1 MRLPWRGPERLL
13 IFTRL
18 YGMTRTLETSKIDN
32 VRKKIGR
39 FMDSR
44 YQPQAIETKWQDR
57 WQADQLFKVNEAL
70 GREKY
75 YLLEMFPYPSGK
87 IHMGHVRNYTIGDVV
102 ARYKRMRGFNV
113 LHPMGWDAFGM
124 PAENA
129 AIANRTHPAQWTY
142 ENIATMRAQL
152 KRMGFSYDWDREL
165 ATCRPEYYR
174 WEQWLF
180 LQMVERGMA
189 YRKESYVNWCE
200 PCQTVLA
207 NEQVEAGMC
216 WRCGKPVR
224 QKKLWQW
231 FFKITDFAE
240 DLLVHCDLLP
250 GWPDKVTTMQR
261 NWIGKSVGAEIR
273 FGVENSDAIISVFTT
288 RPDTVFGATFMCLAP
303 EHPLVPELAAGT
315 AQEAA
320 VAAFVERISLQ
331 DRSSKAIESYEKE
344 GVFTGAYCI
353 NPMNGRRMPVYT
365 ANFALME
372 YGTGAV
378 MSVPAHDQR
387 DFDFARKYDLPVIVV
402 VSPPGETLDGATME
416 AAYTADGTMVNSGDF
431 NGQGNREAIEAI
443 TGYMDKNGIGKKT
456 VSFRLRDWGISR
468 QRYWGAPIPMIHCPD
483 CGIVPVPE
491 ADLPIVLPEE
501 ADLLEGGRSPLAGLE
516 SFARTR
522 CPKCGREDARRE
534 TDTMDT
540 FVESSWYF
548 ERYCSPRCETGMFDP
563 AAVDYWMPVDQY
575 IGGVEHAILHLLY
588 SRYFTR
594 VLETLGLVHFKEPFT
609 RLLTQGMVCKETTA
623 CPEHGFLFPEQ
634 VIDGDGS
641 DRTCSQCGKAVTV
654 GRVEKMSKSKKNVID
669 PNVLLDQYGA
679 DTTRLFCLF
688 AAPPERDLEWSEQG
702 VEGSFRFLQ
711 RVWRLAD
718 RWLPLV
724 DGAAGRSADPK
735 SLDGPFKEL
744 YRKTHETVKRVT
756 QDIEERFHFNTVIS
770 AVMELVNAMQ
780 AVDDAAHLDEA
791 SKATMGFALETTVL
805 LLAPIVPHFCDELW
819 EAMGHEGSVLLCAWP
834 TFDEAATVK
843 DEIEIVIQ
851 VNGKLRSRFSAALD
865 ADPETL
871 KQTALADERIA
882 AFIGGKPVKKVI
894 AVKNKLVN
902 VVV

>member
-1 MRLPWRGPERLL
+1 MEER
-13 IFTRL
+13 
-18 YGMTRTLETSKIDN
+18 YH
-32 VRKKIGR
+32 
-39 FMDSR
+39 
-44 YQPQAIETKWQDR
+44 PQSIESKWQDR
-57 WQADQLFKVNEAL
+57 WQKDRLFNVVEVPQQK
-70 GREKY
+70 KY

-102 ARYKRMRGFNV
+102 ARYKRMRGYNV

-129 AIANRTHPAQWTY
+129 AIANDTHPAKWTY
-142 ENIATMRAQL
+142 ENIDTMRAQL
-152 KRMGFSYDWDREL
+152 KRLGFSYDWEREL

-240 DLLVHCDLLP
+240 DLLVHCDMLP

-273 FGVENSDAIISVFTT
+273 FPVENSDTKISVFTT
-288 RPDTVFGATFMCLAP
+288 RPDTLFGATFMCLAP
-303 EHPLVPELAAGT
+303 EHPLVAELSAGT
-315 AQEAA
+315 DRQTDVE
-320 VAAFVERISLQ
+320 AFVDRISLQ
-331 DRSSKAIESYEKE
+331 ERSSKAIETYEKE
-344 GVFTGAYCI
+344 GVFIGAYCL
-353 NPMNGRRMPVYT
+353 NPMNGRRMPIYT

-387 DFDFARKYDLPVIVV
+387 DFDFASKYELPVVVV
-402 VSPPGETLDGATME
+402 VSPPDELLGGESIE
-416 AAYTADGTMVNSGDF
+416 EAYTGEGKMVNSGFFDGMDNKDAMDAIIDEMER
-431 NGQGNREAIEAI
+431 NG
-443 TGYMDKNGIGKKT
+443 TGKRT

-468 QRYWGAPIPMIHCPD
+468 QRYWGAPIPIIHCEG

-491 ADLPIVLPEE
+491 EDLPILLPET
-501 ADLLEGGRSPLAGLE
+501 ADMLEGGRSPLPTLPE
-516 SFARTR
+516 FARTT
-522 CPKCGREDARRE
+522 CPRCGRDDALRE

-548 ERYCSPRCETGMFDP
+548 ERYCSPRCDTAMFDTD
-563 AAVDYWMPVDQY
+563 AVDYWMPVDQY

-594 VLETLGLVHFKEPFT
+594 VLETLGLVKFKEPFT
-609 RLLTQGMVCKETTA
+609 RLLTQGMVCKETMS

-634 VIDGDGS
+634 VREDGDEKVCELCERPVS
-641 DRTCSQCGKAVTV
+641 V

-702 VEGSFRFLQ
+702 VDGSYRFLQ
-711 RVWRLAD
+711 RVWRLVAKWQRLLEGAPGVSIDPQKLTAAD
-718 RWLPLV
+718 
-724 DGAAGRSADPK
+724 
-735 SLDGPFKEL
+735 KEL
-744 YRKTHETVKRVT
+744 YRKTHATIKRVT

-770 AVMELVNAMQ
+770 AVMELVNTMQ
-780 AVDDAAHLDEA
+780 ALDEA
-791 SKATMGFALETTVL
+791 DAEPIRVATMRFALETTVL
-805 LLAPIVPHFCDELW
+805 LLSPIVPHFCEELW
-819 EAMGHEGSVLLCAWP
+819 ETLGNDRSVLLMPWP
-834 TFDEAATVK
+834 IFDDAATVK
-843 DEIEIVIQ
+843 DEIEVVIQ
-851 VNGKLRSRFSAALD
+851 VNGKLRSRFAASLSADEQALKE
-865 ADPETL
+865 A
-871 KQTALADERIA
+871 ALADEKIVR
-882 AFIGGKPVKKVI
+882 FVGDKPVKKVI
-894 AVKNKLVN
+894 VVKNKLVN
-902 VVV
+902 IVV

>member
-1 MRLPWRGPERLL
+1 
-13 IFTRL
+13 
-18 YGMTRTLETSKIDN
+18 
-32 VRKKIGR
+32 
-39 FMDSR
+39 MDSR
-44 YQPQAIETKWQDR
+44 YDPQTIEAKWQNR
-57 WQADQLFKVNEAL
+57 WQDDRLFNVVEAPDQK
-70 GREKY
+70 KY

-129 AIANRTHPAQWTY
+129 AIANDTHPAKWTY
-142 ENIATMRAQL
+142 ENIDAMRAQL
-152 KRMGFSYDWDREL
+152 KRLGLSYDWDREL

-180 LQMVERGMA
+180 LKMVERGMA

-207 NEQVEAGMC
+207 NEQVEAGLC

-240 DLLVHCDLLP
+240 DLLVHCDMLP
-250 GWPDKVTTMQR
+250 GWPEKVTTMQR

-273 FGVENSDAIISVFTT
+273 FPVVDAEAVISVFTT
-288 RPDTVFGATFMCLAP
+288 RQDTVFGATFMCLAP
-303 EHPLVPELAAGT
+303 EHPLVPRLSAGT
-315 AQEAA
+315 DQEAS

-331 DRSSKAIESYEKE
+331 DRSTKAIENYEKE

-353 NPMNGRRMPVYT
+353 NPMNGRKMPIYT

-387 DFDFARKYDLPVIVV
+387 DFDFARKYGLPIIVV
-402 VSPPGETLDGATME
+402 VSPQDEELEGSTMNV
-416 AAYTADGTMVNSGDF
+416 AYTGDGTMVNSGDF
-431 NGQGNREAIEAI
+431 NELGNREAMEAI
-443 TGYMDKNGIGKKT
+443 AAFMDKNGIGKKT
-456 VSFRLRDWGISR
+456 ISFRLRDWGISR
-468 QRYWGAPIPMIHCPD
+468 QRYWGAPIPMIHCD
-483 CGIVPVPE
+483 SCGIVPVPE
-491 ADLPIVLPEE
+491 ADLPIVLPED
-501 ADLLEGGRSPLAGLE
+501 ADLLEGGRSPLPVLAAF
-516 SFARTR
+516 SKAR
-522 CPKCGREDARRE
+522 CPRCGRDDARRE

-548 ERYCSPRCETGMFDP
+548 ERYCSPRCDTAMFDTR
-563 AAVDYWMPVDQY
+563 AVDYWMPVDQY

-594 VLETLGLVHFKEPFT
+594 VLESLGLVTFKEPFT
-609 RLLTQGMVCKETTA
+609 RLLTQGMVCKETNA
-623 CPEHGFLFPEQ
+623 CEEHGFLFPEQ
-634 VIDGDGS
+634 VAEDGDAR
-641 DRTCSQCGKAVTV
+641 RTCLQCGKPVAI

-669 PNVLLDQYGA
+669 PNILLDEYGA

-711 RVWRLAD
+711 RVWRLAE
-718 RWLPLV
+718 RWLPLLD
-724 DGAAGRSADPK
+724 DGESNPSDHRDLNA
-735 SLDGPFKEL
+735 PFQEL
-744 YRKTHETVKRVT
+744 HRKTHATIKRVT
-756 QDIEERFHFNTVIS
+756 QDIEDRFHFNTVIS

-780 AVDDAAHLDEA
+780 AIDE
-791 SKATMGFALETTVL
+791 SETDGQGNRSMRFALETAL
-805 LLAPIVPHFCDELW
+805 LLLSPIVPHFCEELW
-819 EAMGHEGSVLLCAWP
+819 EALGHTESILLCQWP
-834 TFDEAATVK
+834 RFDEAATVK
-843 DEIEIVIQ
+843 NEVEVVVQ
-851 VNGKLRSRFSAALD
+851 VNGKLRSRFSAELD
-865 ADPETL
+865 TDENTL
-871 KQTALADERIA
+871 KQRALADERIVRFVA
-882 AFIGGKPVKKVI
+882 GKPIKKVI
-894 AVKNKLVN
+894 FVKNKLVN
-902 VVV
+902 IVI

>member
-1 MRLPWRGPERLL
+1 
-13 IFTRL
+13 
-18 YGMTRTLETSKIDN
+18 
-32 VRKKIGR
+32 
-39 FMDSR
+39 MDSR
-44 YQPQAIETKWQDR
+44 YHPQTIEAKWQNRWHDDR
-57 WQADQLFKVNEAL
+57 LFNVVEVPGQK
-70 GREKY
+70 KY

-129 AIANRTHPAQWTY
+129 AIANNTHPAKWTY
-142 ENIATMRAQL
+142 ENIDAMRAQL
-152 KRMGFSYDWDREL
+152 KRLGFSYDWDREL

-180 LQMVERGMA
+180 LQMAEKGMA

-240 DLLVHCDLLP
+240 DLLVHCDMLP

-261 NWIGKSVGAEIR
+261 NWIGKSIGAEIR
-273 FGVENSDAIISVFTT
+273 FPVEGGDSSISVFTT
-288 RPDTVFGATFMCLAP
+288 RQDTVFGATFMCLAP
-303 EHPLVPELAAGT
+303 EHPLVPTLAAGT
-315 AQEAA
+315 DQADA

-331 DRSSKAIESYEKE
+331 ERSSKAIENYEKE

-387 DFDFARKYDLPVIVV
+387 DFDFARKYDLPILVV
-402 VSPPGETLDGATME
+402 VSPEDEDLDGDTMA
-416 AAYTADGTMVNSGDF
+416 AAYTGEGIMVNSGDF
-431 NGQGNREAIEAI
+431 DGMGNREAMEAVAAFM
-443 TGYMDKNGIGKKT
+443 TEKGIGQKT

-468 QRYWGAPIPMIHCPD
+468 QRYWGAPIPMIHCD
-483 CGIVPVPE
+483 SCGIVPVPE
-491 ADLPIVLPEE
+491 ADLPIVLPEA
-501 ADLLEGGRSPLAGLE
+501 ADLLDGGRSPLSALDE
-516 SFARTR
+516 FIRAR
-522 CPKCGREDARRE
+522 CPRCGREDARRE

-548 ERYCSPRCETGMFDP
+548 ERYCSPRCDTAMFDK

-594 VLETLGLVHFKEPFT
+594 GLESLGLVGFKEPFT

-634 VIDGDGS
+634 VVDGD
-641 DRTCSQCGKAVTV
+641 DARRTCSQCGRPVTV

-688 AAPPERDLEWSEQG
+688 AAPPERDLEWNEQG
-702 VEGSFRFLQ
+702 VEGSYRFLQ

-718 RWLPLV
+718 RWMPLL
-724 DGAAGRSADPK
+724 ADPAPGAYDVNAL
-735 SLDGPFKEL
+735 SPLTREL
-744 YRKTHETVKRVT
+744 HRKTHETIKRVT

-770 AVMELVNAMQ
+770 AVMELVNTMQ
-780 AVDDAAHLDEA
+780 AIDEPELERA
-791 SKATMGFALETTVL
+791 DCRTLRFALETTVL
-805 LLAPIVPHFCDELW
+805 LLSPIVPHFCEELW
-819 EAMGHEGSVLLCAWP
+819 ASLGYDQSVLLSQWP
-834 TFDEAATVK
+834 TYDEAATVK
-843 DEIEIVIQ
+843 DEVEVVVQ
-851 VNGKLRSRFSAALD
+851 VNGKLRSRFSAPLD
-865 ADPETL
+865 TNDASL
-871 KQTALADERIA
+871 KQTALADERIVR
-882 AFIGGKPVKKVI
+882 FVEGKAIRKVI
-894 AVKNKLVN
+894 VVKNKLVN
-902 VVV
+902 IVV

>member
-1 MRLPWRGPERLL
+1 ME
-13 IFTRL
+13 
-18 YGMTRTLETSKIDN
+18 
-32 VRKKIGR
+32 
-39 FMDSR
+39 SR
-44 YQPQAIETKWQDR
+44 YQPQAIEAKWQQR
-57 WQADQLFKVNEAL
+57 WQADQLFKVTEAPE
-70 GREKY
+70 REKY

-129 AIANRTHPAQWTY
+129 AIANSTHPARWTY
-142 ENIATMRAQL
+142 DNIATMRAQL
-152 KRMGFSYDWDREL
+152 QRMGFSYDWDREL

-180 LQMVERGMA
+180 LRMVERGMA

-240 DLLVHCDLLP
+240 DLLVHCDQLP

-273 FGVENSDAIISVFTT
+273 FAVADREATISVFTT
-288 RPDTVFGATFMCLAP
+288 RPDTIFGATFMCLAP
-303 EHPLVPELAAGT
+303 EHPLVPELCAGT
-315 AQEAA
+315 DQADA
-320 VAAFVERISLQ
+320 VAAFVDRIAMQ
-331 DRSSKAIESYEKE
+331 DRSSRAIENYEKE

-353 NPMNGRRMPVYT
+353 NPMSGRRMPIYT

-387 DFDFARKYDLPVIVV
+387 DFDFARKYDLPVVV
-402 VSPPGETLDGATME
+402 VVNPPDAALDGE
-416 AAYTADGTMVNSGDF
+416 AMTEAYVGDGTMVNSGDF
-431 NGQGNREAIEAI
+431 DGMGNREAMAAI
-443 TGYMDKNGIGKKT
+443 TDTMARRDIGKQT

-483 CGIVPVPE
+483 CGVVPVPE
-491 ADLPIVLPEE
+491 ADLPIVLPED
-501 ADLLEGGRSPLAGLE
+501 ADLLEGGRSPLPSLE
-516 SFARTR
+516 AFARTT
-522 CPKCGREDARRE
+522 CPQCGSQAARRE

-548 ERYCSPRCETGMFDP
+548 ERYCSPRCDTAMFDKE
-563 AAVDYWMPVDQY
+563 AVDYWMPVDQY

-594 VLETLGLVHFKEPFT
+594 VLETLGLVTFKEPFT

-623 CPEHGFLFPEQ
+623 CPDHGFLFPEQ
-634 VIDGDGS
+634 VEDAPDGR
-641 DRTCSQCGKAVTV
+641 RTCGQCGREVTV

-688 AAPPERDLEWSEQG
+688 AAPPERDLEWSDQG
-702 VEGSFRFLQ
+702 VDGSYRFLQ
-711 RVWRLAD
+711 RVWRLAQ
-718 RWLPLV
+718 RWLPSIADADRRPADA
-724 DGAAGRSADPK
+724 DGLAE
-735 SLDGPFKEL
+735 PFREL
-744 YRKTHETVKRVT
+744 HRKTHATIKRVT

-770 AVMELVNAMQ
+770 AVMELVNTMQ
-780 AVDDAAHLDEA
+780 AIDDDVSVDADARRVLR
-791 SKATMGFALETTVL
+791 FALESAVL
-805 LLAPIVPHFCDELW
+805 LLSPIVPHFCEELW
-819 EAMGHEGSVLLCAWP
+819 EAMGHDRSVLLSAWP
-834 TFDEAATVK
+834 TYDDAATISDTV
-843 DEIEIVIQ
+843 EIVIQ
-851 VNGKLRSRFSAALD
+851 VNGKLRSRFDAALD

-871 KQTALADERIA
+871 KRTALDDPRVATFVD
-882 AFIGGKPVKKVI
+882 GKPVKKVI
-894 AVKNKLVN
+894 AIKNKLVN
-902 VVV
+902 IVV